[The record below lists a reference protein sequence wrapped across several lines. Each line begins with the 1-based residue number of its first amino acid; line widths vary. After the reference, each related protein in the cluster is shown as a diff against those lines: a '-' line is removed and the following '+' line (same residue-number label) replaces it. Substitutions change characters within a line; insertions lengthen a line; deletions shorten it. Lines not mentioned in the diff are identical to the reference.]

1 MAKRTVIDH
10 KTGFT
15 NEFITEGDKDIYH
28 TTQDINPVIEHCKNI
43 AENVTPGKDLRH
55 VAEVPLIVYQR
66 ACREGWANDMSQWR
80 RWLNNSDNKVF
91 RTWQGKL

>member
-15 NEFITEGDKDIYH
+15 NEFITEGGKDIFH
-28 TTQDINPVIEHCKNI
+28 TTQDVSPVIEHCKNI
-43 AENVTPGKDLRH
+43 AKNVKPGKDIRH
-55 VAEVPLIVYQR
+55 VAEVPLVIYQK
-66 ACREGWANDMSQWR
+66 ACREGWANDMGAWR
-80 RWLNNSDNKVF
+80 KWLNKSDNKVF

>member
-1 MAKRTVIDH
+1 MTKRTVIDN

-15 NEFITEGDKDIYH
+15 NEFITEDNKDIYH
-28 TTQDINPVIEHCKNI
+28 TTQDLKPIIEHCKILADNK
-43 AENVTPGKDLRH
+43 PGKDIRH

>member
-15 NEFITEGDKDIYH
+15 NEFITEGGKDIFH
-28 TTQDINPVIEHCKNI
+28 TTQDVTPVIEYCKNI
-43 AENVTPGKDLRH
+43 AENVKPGKDLRH
-55 VAEVPLIVYQR
+55 VAEVPLVVYQR
-66 ACREGWANDMSQWR
+66 ACREGWANDMSAWR
-80 RWLNNSDNKVF
+80 RWLNKSDNKVF

>member
-15 NEFITEGDKDIYH
+15 NEFITEGGKDIFH
-28 TTQDINPVIEHCKNI
+28 TTQDISPVIEHCKNI
-43 AENVTPGKDLRH
+43 AENVKPGKDIRH
-55 VAEVPLIVYQR
+55 VAEVPLVIYQK
-66 ACREGWANDMSQWR
+66 ACREGWANDMGAWR
-80 RWLNNSDNKVF
+80 KWLNKSDNKDF

>member
-15 NEFITEGDKDIYH
+15 NEFITEGGKDIFH
-28 TTQDINPVIEHCKNI
+28 TTQDVSPVIEHCKNI
-43 AENVTPGKDLRH
+43 AENVKPGKDIRH
-55 VAEVPLIVYQR
+55 VAEVPLVIYQK
-66 ACREGWANDMSQWR
+66 ACREGWANDMGAWR
-80 RWLNNSDNKVF
+80 KWLNKSDNKVF

>member
-15 NEFITEGDKDIYH
+15 NEFITEGGKDIFH
-28 TTQDINPVIEHCKNI
+28 TTQDVSPVIEHGKNI
-43 AENVTPGKDLRH
+43 AENVKPGKDLRH
-55 VAEVPLIVYQR
+55 VAEVPLVVYQK
-66 ACREGWANDMSQWR
+66 ACREGWANDMNAWK
-80 RWLNNSDNKVF
+80 RWLNNSENKVF